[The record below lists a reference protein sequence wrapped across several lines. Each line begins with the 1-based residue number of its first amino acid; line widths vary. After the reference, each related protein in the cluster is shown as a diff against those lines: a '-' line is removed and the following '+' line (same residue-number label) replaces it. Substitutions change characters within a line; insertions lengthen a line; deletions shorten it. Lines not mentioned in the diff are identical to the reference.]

1 MPVPFAD
8 LVIAMAVIAVAATFQ
23 GIVGIGFNVMA
34 VPILLLL
41 DPLLAPVPNLLLGLP
56 LVVSQL
62 MRERSD
68 IDRSGV
74 TWILVGRIPGG
85 LAGLWLLLV
94 LDQRALDATL
104 ALIILSLVALMATG
118 VAMPRTRTTEVA
130 AGTFSGIGGIIGAV
144 GGPPVGLLYKDA
156 PAPVVR
162 STLGV
167 VFSIGMV
174 ISIVLRAAGGRIAA
188 TDLQVALW
196 LLPAMV
202 IGFRASTGV
211 KDRVPADWIRRGILL
226 ISTAASMGLLARAI
240 LG

>member
-8 LVIAMAVIAVAATFQ
+8 LAIAMAVVAVAAAFQ
-23 GIVGIGFNVMA
+23 GVVGIGFNVMA

-41 DPLLAPVPNLLLGLP
+41 NPLLAPVPNLLLGLP

-62 MRERSD
+62 MRERGAV
-68 IDRSGV
+68 DRSGV
-74 TWILVGRIPGG
+74 TWILVGRLPGG

-104 ALIILSLVALMATG
+104 ALIILSLVALMTAGITI
-118 VAMPRTRTTEVA
+118 PRSRTTEVV
-130 AGTFSGIGGIIGAV
+130 AGTFSGIGGIVGAV

-174 ISIVLRAAGGRIAA
+174 ISIGLRIVGGQVES

-202 IGFRASTGV
+202 IGFRASTRV

-226 ISTAASMGLLARAI
+226 ISTAASLGLLTQAI